1 MQEKKQIIILIE
13 MKNQKNIDLYDF
25 YDIAGAIGDVEYRN
39 E

>member
-25 YDIAGAIGDVEYRN
+25 YDIAGEIGDVEYRN